1 MEENAAML
9 NELCQRAAKRHIT
22 LYSRFL
28 NLAQQRE
35 GEIAARRAGAEY
47 CLYGGA
53 QDCERRML
61 AVSGEDMPD
70 ESLFPIACLLAA
82 PRSARFA
89 APIAH
94 RDVLGALMGLGI
106 ERELIGDI
114 VLREAGAYI
123 FCVERRRRAL
133 RTAGLSTARRAG
145 DLRARVWP
153 GTVSG
158 CRRPKQEG
166 QGRCAHCA
174 V

>member
-61 AVSGEDMPD
+61 AVSGEDVPD
-70 ESLFPIACLLAA
+70 ESLFPIVCLLAA

-94 RDVLGALMGLGI
+94 RDVLGALM
-106 ERELIGDI
+106 EIG
-114 VLREAGAYI
+114 
-123 FCVERRRRAL
+123 RAH
-133 RTAGLSTARRAG
+133 
-145 DLRARVWP
+145 V
-153 GTVSG
+153 
-158 CRRPKQEG
+158 
-166 QGRCAHCA
+166 
-174 V
+174 

>member
-9 NELCQRAAKRHIT
+9 NELCQRAAKRYIT

-61 AVSGEDMPD
+61 AVRGEDVPN

-123 FCVERRRRAL
+123 FCVERMVDFICQSL
-133 RTAGLSTARRAG
+133 VQIGRT
-145 DLRARVWP
+145 DV
-153 GTVSG
+153 
-158 CRRPKQEG
+158 
-166 QGRCAHCA
+166 RC
-174 V
+174 

>member
-61 AVSGEDMPD
+61 AVSGEDVPD

-106 ERELIGDI
+106 ERELIGRNVVPGHWTFQLVEEYDDGYYADFRRI
-114 VLREAGAYI
+114 EKDARDELVAGRRHLFEA
-123 FCVERRRRAL
+123 ELKEKRRTR
-133 RTAGLSTARRAG
+133 GLPGHEAR
-145 DLRARVWP
+145 
-153 GTVSG
+153 
-158 CRRPKQEG
+158 
-166 QGRCAHCA
+166 
-174 V
+174 

>member
-61 AVSGEDMPD
+61 AVSGEDVLD

-106 ERELIGDI
+106 ERELDRRYRAARGGR
-114 VLREAGAYI
+114 VYLLRGTNGGFYLPEPCADWPHG
-123 FCVERRRRAL
+123 CAL
-133 RTAGLSTARRAG
+133 
-145 DLRARVWP
+145 
-153 GTVSG
+153 
-158 CRRPKQEG
+158 
-166 QGRCAHCA
+166 
-174 V
+174 

>member
-61 AVSGEDMPD
+61 AVSGEDVPD

-94 RDVLGALMGLGI
+94 RVLFARALCRLAARMCAVSAPSRPRARCVKRARCGCRYPHPGWTPSRRI
-106 ERELIGDI
+106 CFIS
-114 VLREAGAYI
+114 AGATRSS
-123 FCVERRRRAL
+123 CSVRA
-133 RTAGLSTARRAG
+133 
-145 DLRARVWP
+145 
-153 GTVSG
+153 
-158 CRRPKQEG
+158 E
-166 QGRCAHCA
+166 
-174 V
+174 

>member
-61 AVSGEDMPD
+61 AVSGEGGKLSVAEPD
-70 ESLFPIACLLAA
+70 DTREQAKLRRKAMKEASKQRNIYGNVAA
-82 PRSARFA
+82 PYLSAVRT
-89 APIAH
+89 IELYEGYNDLDEIISNYG
-94 RDVLGALMGLGI
+94 DVVNERNARH
-106 ERELIGDI
+106 ERE
-114 VLREAGAYI
+114 RKEKEATMAA
-123 FCVERRRRAL
+123 RAL
-133 RTAGLSTARRAG
+133 DREQRQQQKK
-145 DLRARVWP
+145 LRKA
-153 GTVSG
+153 
-158 CRRPKQEG
+158 K
-166 QGRCAHCA
+166 
-174 V
+174 